1 MRNNFKLSLVIPC
14 YNEEDNISF
23 LYENII
29 TYIKEY
35 SYEILFINDGSTDKT
50 LSEIKTLSEKY
61 QNIKYI
67 SLSRNFGHQNALKAG
82 YDNSS
87 GDCVIS
93 LDADSQHPAYL
104 IKDMIA
110 KWQDGY
116 DVVYTIR
123 NDNNARF
130 IKKYSS
136 KLFYK
141 LINKLSNTEIHQG
154 AADFRLLDKTVIN
167 EIRKLNENYL
177 FIRGLISWVGFKQIA
192 IHYTPEE
199 RHTGKT
205 KYSTKKML
213 NLASSGITSFS
224 TTPLKFS
231 IYLGFFIAIFA
242 FLYALYAIYIA
253 SFTSKALPGWTST
266 IVSILF
272 IGGIQLFMIGILGEY
287 LGKLFIENK
296 RRPNYIIQEN
306 NLDINKHD

>member
-1 MRNNFKLSLVIPC
+1 MINNFKLSLVIPC

-29 TYIKEY
+29 PFIKEY
-35 SYEILFINDGSTDKT
+35 SHEIIFINDGSTDDT
-50 LSEIKTLSEKY
+50 LNKIKTLSNKY
-61 QNIKYI
+61 HNIKYI
-67 SLSRNFGHQNALKAG
+67 CLSRNFGHQNALKAG

-93 LDADSQHPAYL
+93 LDADSQHPVYL
-104 IKDMIA
+104 IKDMIV

-123 NDNNARF
+123 NDNNTKF

-199 RHTGKT
+199 RHSGET
-205 KYSTKKML
+205 KYSIKKML

-224 TTPLKFS
+224 TRPLKIS
-231 IYLGFFIAIFA
+231 IFLGFFIAFFA
-242 FLYALYAIYIA
+242 FLYALYAI
-253 SFTSKALPGWTST
+253 
-266 IVSILF
+266 
-272 IGGIQLFMIGILGEY
+272 
-287 LGKLFIENK
+287 
-296 RRPNYIIQEN
+296 
-306 NLDINKHD
+306 